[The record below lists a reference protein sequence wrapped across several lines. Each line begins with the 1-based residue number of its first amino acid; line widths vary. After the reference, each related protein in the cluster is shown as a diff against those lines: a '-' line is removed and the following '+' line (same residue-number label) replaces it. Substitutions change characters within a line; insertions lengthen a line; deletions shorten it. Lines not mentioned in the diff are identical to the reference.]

1 MIFYIPSSLAENSEN
16 ASWKNTSLKEDCTS
30 TKKYISSFFLYPLL
44 RESNIAIIK
53 FLKIRIYCRT
63 RASSN
68 VIWGVPLHK
77 REFQWAI
84 LDWFYYKDECDWCMS
99 IGNRRSRIRNPNH
112 DSGGWLDS
120 DWFFWR
126 YLKK

>member
-68 VIWGVPLHK
+68 VI
-77 REFQWAI
+77 
-84 LDWFYYKDECDWCMS
+84 
-99 IGNRRSRIRNPNH
+99 
-112 DSGGWLDS
+112 
-120 DWFFWR
+120 
-126 YLKK
+126 